1 MSHQE
6 RNGVRAAYTHKAEFQ
21 DERKLMMQWWA
32 CKYPRKT
39 HHSLLEIFRHTD
51 YVT

>member
-32 CKYPRKT
+32 DFLDTNEKKSVSPFDFVK
-39 HHSLLEIFRHTD
+39 IQPG
-51 YVT
+51 